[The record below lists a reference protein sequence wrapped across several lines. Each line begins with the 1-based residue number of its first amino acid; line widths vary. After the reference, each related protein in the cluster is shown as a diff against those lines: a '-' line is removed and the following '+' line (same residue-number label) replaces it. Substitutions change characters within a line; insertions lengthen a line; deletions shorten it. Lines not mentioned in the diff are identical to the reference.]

1 MSDHQIPVPLPVD
14 RLIEF
19 RLSQA
24 EKHIEEQE
32 KHIKVLEDTVRENRT
47 YYQTCIQEL
56 KDSHEAERR
65 SQLKWGIS
73 SLGTLVTILIGIV
86 WNYRTSIFKI
96 GGGN

>member
-19 RLSQA
+19 RLTQA
-24 EKHIEEQE
+24 EKHIAKQDEQI
-32 KHIKVLEDTVRENRT
+32 HQLEHEIRENRS
-47 YYQTCIQEL
+47 YYQNCIQEM
-56 KDSHEAERR
+56 KDNHEAERR